1 MSTNKKEEEAINKLT
16 NECHS
21 IFCSVLHHLSGEGIN
36 GWVKEESQ
44 DQKYDVCVGAAGLDY
59 QKKYMMRT
67 VTKII
72 QFFNIMSV

>member
-44 DQKYDVCVGAAGLDY
+44 DQKYDVCGCGWTGLS
-59 QKKYMMRT
+59 KKIYDA
-67 VTKII
+67 
-72 QFFNIMSV
+72 NS